1 VPSEKGCWPQFYRQ
15 LQAAVVGQGPLPVN
29 AYDALETTRIL
40 DAARLSAERQQVVST
55 KIE

>member
-1 VPSEKGCWPQFYRQ
+1 QFYRQ
-15 LQAAVVGQGPLPVN
+15 LQAAVNGQGPLPVD